1 MAYRM
6 EDLIRGSMR
15 GGLIFG
21 YVPAS
26 PEHAS
31 PAMYKSA
38 LIAELDRMRAAG
50 LAAEAC
56 VSSELEE
63 LDEARLSLG
72 ITLCGL
78 VPDRVGPQDLE
89 RILRCVKSDDRPF
102 FSKRFRAD
110 PAKHRKKPPSLAPQ
124 QRSSLFELFTEV
136 HQDFVL
142 FISHEPR
149 VADILR
155 LSAHASSPLFDYRH
169 HYRIIDLP

>member
-26 PEHAS
+26 QEHAS
-31 PAMYKSA
+31 PAMYKAA
-38 LIAELDRMRAAG
+38 LIAELFRMKEAG
-50 LAAEAC
+50 LAAETC
-56 VSSELEE
+56 ISTELEE
-63 LDEARLSLG
+63 LDEARLAPG

-89 RILRCVKSDDRPF
+89 RILRCVKNDDRPF
-102 FSKRFRAD
+102 FSRRFRAD
-110 PAKHRKKPPSLAPQ
+110 PTKHRPKSPTLAQ
-124 QRSSLFELFTEV
+124 VQRTTLFELFPEV

-149 VADILR
+149 VADLLR
-155 LSAHASSPLFDYRH
+155 LSVHASSPLFDYRH
-169 HYRIIDLP
+169 HYRMIDLP

>member
-31 PAMYKSA
+31 PAMYKAALSA
-38 LIAELDRMRAAG
+38 EMDRMRASG
-50 LAAEAC
+50 LVAEAC
-56 VSSELEE
+56 ISSELEE
-63 LDEARLSLG
+63 LDEARLAPG

-78 VPDRVGPQDLE
+78 WPDRVGAPDLE
-89 RILRCVKSDDRPF
+89 RILRCVKNDDRPF
-102 FSKRFRAD
+102 FSKRYRAD
-110 PAKHRKKPPSLAPQ
+110 PAKHRKKPPSLASQ
-124 QRSSLFELFTEV
+124 QRTSLFELFPEV

-149 VADILR
+149 VADLLR

-169 HYRIIDLP
+169 HYRMIDLP

>member
-26 PEHAS
+26 AGHLS
-31 PAMYKSA
+31 PAMYKSD
-38 LIAELDRMRAAG
+38 LLAEMERMKAAG
-50 LAAEAC
+50 LVAETC
-56 VSSELEE
+56 VSSELDD
-63 LDEARLSLG
+63 LDEARMAPG

-110 PAKHRKKPPSLAPQ
+110 PGKHRKKPPSLAVQ
-124 QRSSLFELFTEV
+124 QRSSLFELFAEV

-149 VADILR
+149 VADLLR
-155 LSAHASSPLFDYRH
+155 LSVHAVSPLFDYRH
-169 HYRIIDLP
+169 HYRILDLS